1 MLGLMTKSSIILAG
15 MHLGLPGKRQQG
27 GGDVLKSMLCT
38 GLLDFLK
45 FPPELITPVFQSSVS
60 PSN

>member
-45 FPPELITPVFQSSVS
+45 FPPELTPVFQSSVS